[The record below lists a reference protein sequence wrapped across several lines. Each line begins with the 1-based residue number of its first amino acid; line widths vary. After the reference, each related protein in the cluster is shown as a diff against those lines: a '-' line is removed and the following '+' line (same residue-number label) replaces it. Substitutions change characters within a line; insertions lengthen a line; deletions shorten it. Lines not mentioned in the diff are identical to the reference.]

1 MTAFVEPLVIFLI
14 LAANATVGVL
24 QEQKAEA
31 AIEALKAYE
40 ADTAVVVRD
49 GVTKQVFLPS
59 LVTVSLRPS
68 FPSAD
73 PHRRG
78 RLRRPR

>member
-1 MTAFVEPLVIFLI
+1 VTAFVEPLVIFLI

-40 ADTAVVVRD
+40 ADNAVVIRD
-49 GVTKQVFLPS
+49 GVIKQVC
-59 LVTVSLRPS
+59 
-68 FPSAD
+68 
-73 PHRRG
+73 
-78 RLRRPR
+78 